1 VASEIPGRARYPAGR
16 TSPLLRVRRS
26 IATVSLSG
34 TLEEKLGAAAR
45 AGFDGVEIFENDL
58 ITCRLRPADVRALA
72 TDLGLEIVL
81 YQPFR
86 DYEAV
91 PDERLTANLRRA
103 EHKFAVMT
111 ALGTDTLLVCSNVS
125 ETAIDDDDR
134 AAAQL
139 RSLAERASQHG
150 IRVAFEALAWGRR
163 ISSYTR
169 AFEVVSAAGHPNLG
183 ICLDSF
189 HILSLGHDPAAIRS
203 IPAGKIFFLQLAD
216 APLLP
221 MDVLRWSRHYR
232 CFPGQGDFDL
242 TGFMSCVLAAG
253 YRGPWS
259 LEVFNDVFR
268 QADAERIARD
278 GLRSLL
284 ALEESLAHCAQDV
297 PGPLAG
303 APVSLAEP
311 PSPARLTSYAF
322 VELAVDGLLQQATE
336 SALQALGFSRRGRHR
351 TKPVELWQQGGVRV
365 LVNRSGLERGAAA
378 HGSAAVAAIAV
389 ESTDPARSA
398 TRARALLAPAIPR
411 SREPDEADLTAVE
424 APDGTFVFFCQT
436 DTGSGSGWLGDFRP
450 LTQERDAGPRTAGPH
465 APGEPLL
472 TAVDHVALSQPFDSF
487 DEATLF
493 YQSVLGM
500 LPQGSQE
507 LASPYGLVRSRAMRA
522 NGVRLALNAPL
533 LGGSGLPETAA
544 AQHVAFRCT
553 DIFATARAVRSL
565 GIPTLPVP
573 GNYYEDLTARF
584 DLGPG
589 LGDALR
595 EFGVLYDRDE
605 NGGEFF
611 HFYTVMLGR
620 RLFFEVV
627 QRRGGYDGYGT
638 PNTAVRMAA
647 QLLYT
652 ASWPLASQGNPP
664 GASVTGQSSGPM
676 PRLYAPTHREPFQYP
691 S

>member
-1 VASEIPGRARYPAGR
+1 VVPSEIHSGARYPADS
-16 TSPLLRVRRS
+16 TSPPPRVRRA

-58 ITCRLRPADVRALA
+58 ITCRLPPTDVSLLA
-72 TDLGLEIVL
+72 ADLGLCIAL

-125 ETAIDDDDR
+125 ETAIDDDAQ

-139 RSLAERASQHG
+139 RALAERASRHG

-169 AFEVVSAAGHPNLG
+169 AFEIVSAADHPNLG
-183 ICLDSF
+183 LCLDSF
-189 HILSLGHDPAAIRS
+189 HILSLGHDVVPIRY
-203 IPAGKIFFLQLAD
+203 IPADKIFFLQLAD

-242 TGFMSCVLAAG
+242 TGFTSCVLASG

-284 ALEESLAHCAQDV
+284 TLEESLAHSAQAAA
-297 PGPLAG
+297 PALASS
-303 APVSLAEP
+303 PVSLASP

-322 VELAVDGLLQQATE
+322 VELAVGGLLRQPTE
-336 SALQALGFSRRGRHR
+336 NALQALGFTRRGRHP
-351 TKPVELWQQGGVRV
+351 TKPVELWQQADIRI
-365 LVNRSGLERGAAA
+365 LVNRSGLERSGMA
-378 HGSAAVAAIAV
+378 HGDAAVSAIAV
-389 ESTDPARSA
+389 ESTDPGRSA

-411 SREPDEADLTAVE
+411 SRQPDEADLTAVE

-436 DTGSGSGWLGDFRP
+436 DTSSGTGWLGDFRP
-450 LTQERDAGPRTAGPH
+450 LHIERDAD
-465 APGEPLL
+465 EPLL
-472 TAVDHVALSQPFDSF
+472 TAIDHVALSQPFNSF

-500 LPQGSQE
+500 RSQGSQE
-507 LASPYGLVRSRAMRA
+507 LASPYGLVRSRAMQA

-533 LGGSGLPETAA
+533 LGGSGLPGTGS
-544 AQHVAFRCT
+544 QHVAFACA
-553 DIFATARAVRSL
+553 DIFAAAGAVRSL
-565 GIPTLPVP
+565 GMPTLPVP
-573 GNYYEDLTARF
+573 GNYYEDLAARL
-584 DLGPG
+584 DLDPE
-589 LGDALR
+589 LADALR
-595 EFGVLYDRDE
+595 ESGVFYDRDD

-611 HFYTVMLGR
+611 HFYTMMLGR
-620 RLFFEVV
+620 WLFFEVV
-627 QRRGGYDGYGT
+627 QRSGGYDGYGT

-647 QLLYT
+647 QLPFT
-652 ASWPLASQGNPP
+652 AAGPSIYR
-664 GASVTGQSSGPM
+664 GA
-676 PRLYAPTHREPFQYP
+676 
-691 S
+691 

>member
-1 VASEIPGRARYPAGR
+1 MPSENPGRARHPAGS
-16 TSPLLRVRRS
+16 TSPPLRVRRS

-58 ITCRLRPADVRALA
+58 ISCWLRPADVRSLA

-91 PDERLTANLRRA
+91 PDERLTANLHRA

-125 ETAIDDDDR
+125 ETAIDDDAR

-169 AFEVVSAAGHPNLG
+169 AFEIVSAADHPNLG

-189 HILSLGHDPAAIRS
+189 HILSLGHDPAAIRA

-242 TGFMSCVLAAG
+242 TGFTSCVLASG

-284 ALEESLAHCAQDV
+284 ALEESLAHSAPAG
-297 PGPLAG
+297 PGPRAG
-303 APVSLAEP
+303 SPVSLAEP

-322 VELAVDGLLQQATE
+322 VELAVDGLLRQAAE
-336 SALQALGFSRRGRHR
+336 SALQALGFSRRGRHP
-351 TKPVELWQQGGVRV
+351 TKPVELWQQAGVRV
-365 LVNRSGLERGAAA
+365 LVNCSGLERSAAA
-378 HGSAAVAAIAV
+378 HGHAAVAAIAV
-389 ESTDPARSA
+389 ESTDPGRSA

-436 DTGSGSGWLGDFRP
+436 DTGPGSGWLGDFRP
-450 LTQERDAGPRTAGPH
+450 LTPERDAGP
-465 APGEPLL
+465 EPLL

-500 LPQGSQE
+500 RPQGSQE

-533 LGGSGLPETAA
+533 VGGSGLPETAA
-544 AQHVAFRCT
+544 AQHVAFGCA

-584 DLGPG
+584 DLDPG
-589 LGDALR
+589 LRDALR
-595 EFGVLYDRDE
+595 ESGVFYDRDE

-647 QLLYT
+647 QLRYA
-652 ASWPLASQGNPP
+652 ASWHLANPGNPP
-664 GASVTGQSSGPM
+664 GASVSGQPVIGQSSGPM
-676 PRLYAPTHREPFQYP
+676 PRLYAPTHREPFQYA